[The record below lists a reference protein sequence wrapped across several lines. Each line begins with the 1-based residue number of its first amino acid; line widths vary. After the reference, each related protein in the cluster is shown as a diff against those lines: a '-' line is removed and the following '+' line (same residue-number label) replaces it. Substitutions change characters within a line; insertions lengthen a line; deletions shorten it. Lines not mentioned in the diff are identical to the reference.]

1 MVMKMSI
8 FTVVLT
14 TTQLKLPSYAD
25 PAKVFTLKYYQM

>member
-1 MVMKMSI
+1 MKISI
-8 FTVVLT
+8 STLILT